1 MYNTTLKTMLKSCIH
16 THTHTVMSVKKKN
29 YEDPKAI
36 GNLFMNLLSFLSLVQ
51 CKSHILSVK
60 IFLSHSAQKR
70 ATSLSLRVE
79 GSEII
84 KRRGA
89 MRIPRVETY
98 KYCKANEQT
107 NQKEK

>member
-1 MYNTTLKTMLKSCIH
+1 MHSH
-16 THTHTVMSVKKKN
+16 THTHTVMSVKKKNKTKN

-70 ATSLSLRVE
+70 ATSLSLRVK

-98 KYCKANEQT
+98 KYCKANEQI